1 MKNWHIGYLDPVESW
16 LNKLTKLQL
25 KTVAK
30 ELRLLGLCGN
40 LLKMPHSRPLGNGLF
55 ELREY
60 SYGLRLYYAFDKNR
74 EITILHA
81 GDKDSQENDI
91 ENARQILKQLEAEL

>member
-1 MKNWHIGYLDPVESW
+1 MTNWHINYLDLVEDW
-16 LNKLTKLQL
+16 LNKLTKQQL

-40 LLKMPHSRPLGNGLF
+40 KLKMPHSKPLGNGLF

-60 SYGLRLYYAFDKNR
+60 SYGLRLYYVFDKNR
-74 EITILHA
+74 EITVLHT

-91 ENARQILKQLEAEL
+91 EKARQILKKLEAEL